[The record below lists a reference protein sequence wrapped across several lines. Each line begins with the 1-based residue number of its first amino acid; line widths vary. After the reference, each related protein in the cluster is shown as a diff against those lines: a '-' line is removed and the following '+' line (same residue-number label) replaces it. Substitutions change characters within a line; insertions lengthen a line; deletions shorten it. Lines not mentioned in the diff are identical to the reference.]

1 MKFFKQRQLNIQ
13 IFADTPEGAGSGGGV
28 TEPTPAGTG
37 GEGTPA
43 PQGTEIEVPEYISS
57 YVSGFEDEGQREYL
71 QGLLSDEK
79 GLNFLKGIVP
89 NPNAEWNINKDDYK
103 DIGFDAEA
111 YIADSREKGI
121 SEAVAKSF
129 LDSRKN
135 YLTAQREAMTPELR
149 AMDTV
154 IENFIASSGDAEKQ
168 AVYRELANNA
178 AGRKVLK
185 DIIEKINPAT
195 PSAGTNGNTGLKT
208 YTRAEFEEAYNAI
221 KPYGKEPTD
230 KQAYRELENFA
241 RNSEDRYFRD
251 FLGLK

>member
-1 MKFFKQRQLNIQ
+1 MKFYNQRKLNIQ
-13 IFADTPEGAGSGGGV
+13 IFADAPEGAGSGGGV
-28 TEPTPAGTG
+28 TEPTATGTG
-37 GEGTPA
+37 DTGTTA
-43 PQGTEIEVPEYISS
+43 PTPPSVEVPEYITN
-57 YVSGFEDEGQREYL
+57 YVSGFEDAEQKEYL

-79 GLNFLKGIVP
+79 GVNFLKGIVP
-89 NPNAEWNINKDDYK
+89 DPNAEWSINKDDYK

-135 YLTAQREAMTPELR
+135 YLAAQREAMTPELR

-154 IENFIASSGDAEKQ
+154 IDNFITSSDDAEKQ

-185 DIIEKINPAT
+185 DIIEKANSAT
-195 PSAGTNGNTGLKT
+195 PSAGANRAGGETGLE
-208 YTRAEFEEAYNAI
+208 YTEESFKEAYNIALDNNDQTKINELKAYARRVKDKDDFFYDFI
-221 KPYGKEPTD
+221 K
-230 KQAYRELENFA
+230 L
-241 RNSEDRYFRD
+241 
-251 FLGLK
+251 